1 MNKDSQVFTETTEHT
16 KTIEQTA
23 TWKNT
28 HGKKGGGERE
38 NEHFFE
44 SISIIQ
50 LKQLVIICYY
60 YPMFF
65 VHLENNGKTLKNSI

>member
-23 TWKNT
+23 TRKNT

-44 SISIIQ
+44 SISII
-50 LKQLVIICYY
+50 
-60 YPMFF
+60 
-65 VHLENNGKTLKNSI
+65 